1 VTDPELART
10 IAADAGLPQAAA
22 SFLVGETVAEVEA
35 SASALAKLLAGRVEE
50 EATIAQTA
58 DPITR
63 SIEAKSRKH
72 DGLLRALHGQ
82 PAQARDERGRFSGA
96 AGGFDGGARESFPE
110 KGDPEREHGHLL
122 GQMASISRTFGFGS

>member
-82 PAQARDERGRFSGA
+82 PAQARDERGRFA
-96 AGGFDGGARESFPE
+96 GFDGGVREPAPTPGPSHDE
-110 KGDPEREHGHLL
+110 WL
-122 GQMASISRTFGFGS
+122 GGVLRDRRADVGANF